1 MVHVEKETSEV
12 SEALYF
18 EIPLHTMAAKAKTR
32 WWQATFASIIVSCS
46 RAFPLAIRCNSTN
59 SSPKTWAPLHC
70 NSFINTPWP
79 YNYKYLALQQHLRC
93 FNLKNKEDQLPEILQ
108 KLINSDYSLG
118 QYFKQVM
125 GCCSGNPSPASPC
138 LEIFLAFATS
148 NELLFPRLAGRNQH
162 QYASTKTPLPWSFAS
177 QPKIESSAPSCMK
190 RNRYT
195 VKSESMSL
203 WLHTMCLVV
212 NSGKN

>member
-1 MVHVEKETSEV
+1 MLRRKPVKFPRPSILKYPYIPWQLKQRPDGDRPHLPASSFLVQEHSHSPSAAIPPTQAQRRERLYIATV
-12 SEALYF
+12 S
-18 EIPLHTMAAKAKTR
+18 
-32 WWQATFASIIVSCS
+32 
-46 RAFPLAIRCNSTN
+46 ST
-59 SSPKTWAPLHC
+59 PHA
-70 NSFINTPWP
+70 WP

-93 FNLKNKEDQLPEILQ
+93 FNLKDKEDQLPEILQ

-138 LEIFLAFATS
+138 LEILLAFATS

-162 QYASTKTPLPWSFAS
+162 QYASTKTPLQWSFAS

-203 WLHTMCLVV
+203 
-212 NSGKN
+212 

>member
-79 YNYKYLALQQHLRC
+79 YNYKYLALQQHLRW
-93 FNLKNKEDQLPEILQ
+93 FNLKDKEDQLPEILQ
-108 KLINSDYSLG
+108 KLIKSDCS
-118 QYFKQVM
+118 QEYFKQVM
-125 GCCSGNPSPASPC
+125 GCCS
-138 LEIFLAFATS
+138 LEILLAFATS

-162 QYASTKTPLPWSFAS
+162 QYASTPLQWSFAS